1 MIGVGPPPPYANVE
15 PLLQQYY
22 SQCIQSLLV
31 NFEKCYEEGVGLLE
45 PVNGTQYGVEFDIDD
60 LIWMDTATRTKA
72 AGDAVHAGALSPDE
86 ARWKYF
92 GLGPVTGGDTPY
104 MQQQMFSLKALAVRD
119 ASDPFAKP
127 TPAPLASPTPAPPAD
142 QLPSGQVAAM
152 ARHLLAKALEAP
164 RAA

>member
-1 MIGVGPPPPYANVE
+1 
-15 PLLQQYY
+15 
-22 SQCIQSLLV
+22 
-31 NFEKCYEEGVGLLE
+31 
-45 PVNGTQYGVEFDIDD
+45 
-60 LIWMDTATRTKA
+60 
-72 AGDAVHAGALSPDE
+72 LSPDE